1 MTKKTSNWSAL
12 PVGACSLCVSRSDT
26 AFKDTRKGL
35 LVGLRFGFAFL
46 GRAWKR
52 IEAFHRTD
60 RDRDVPWL
68 ARRMTLIPTYR
79 RTGWDKFRAPSISLL
94 IGLTR

>member
-35 LVGLRFGFAFL
+35 LVGLRFGTSDWPFWEGL
-46 GRAWKR
+46 GNELKHFTEP
-52 IEAFHRTD
+52 IEIAMC
-60 RDRDVPWL
+60 L
-68 ARRMTLIPTYR
+68 
-79 RTGWDKFRAPSISLL
+79 GWHAE
-94 IGLTR
+94 